1 MKKRLH
7 RAGHETYPDAMP
19 ASAHAIAAALRER
32 LPGLAT
38 QKLHKL
44 LYYCQGH
51 HLAAFGTPLFNDTIS
66 AWDRGPVVG
75 TLWRQEKD
83 GYTPE
88 GELPPLGEAE
98 LNTIGYV
105 VSRYGALSGQDLEHL
120 THSETPW
127 QRADAQRR
135 PRESVRIEL
144 DSIEEYFTGPGADD
158 TAEEGIV
165 LDSAEV
171 TLWLSDARERLADP
185 LQVDDLDAI
194 RAKLAAR
201 G

>member
-1 MKKRLH
+1 
-7 RAGHETYPDAMP
+7 MP

-32 LPGLAT
+32 LPGLAI

-44 LYYCQGH
+44 LYYSQGH
-51 HLAAFGTPLFNDTIS
+51 HLAIFGVPLFGDTIS

-75 TLWRQEKD
+75 TLWHDERND
-83 GYTPE
+83 IPVE
-88 GELPPLGEAE
+88 GSPPPLSEAQ

-127 QRADAQRR
+127 QRADAMRR
-135 PRESVRIEL
+135 PRESARIETEW
-144 DSIEEYFTGPGADD
+144 IEEYFAGPGADD
-158 TAEEGIV
+158 SAEEGVV

-171 TLWLSDARERLADP
+171 TRWLSDARERLADP

-194 RAKLAAR
+194 RAKLAAHE
-201 G
+201 

>member
-1 MKKRLH
+1 
-7 RAGHETYPDAMP
+7 MP

-32 LPGLAT
+32 LPGLAI

-44 LYYCQGH
+44 LYYSQGH
-51 HLAAFGTPLFNDTIS
+51 HLATFGKPLFNDTIS

-83 GYTPE
+83 GDVPD
-88 GELPPLGEAE
+88 GSLPKLGEAE

-105 VSRYGALSGQDLEHL
+105 ASRYGALSGQDLEHL

-127 QRADAQRR
+127 QRADAMRR
-135 PRESVRIEL
+135 PRESVRIEPEW
-144 DSIEEYFTGPGADD
+144 IEEYFTGPGADD
-158 TAEEGIV
+158 AAEEGIV

-171 TLWLSDARERLADP
+171 TTWLSDARERLADP

-194 RAKLAAR
+194 REKLAAR